1 MAELRTEE
9 EQINALKNWWNE
21 NGKSLVLGVAAA
33 IALVVGWQA
42 WQTRQEQRAAAA
54 SVLYQ
59 NLSEAVQLASVQ
71 ADDSQYATAKH
82 LAEQLKQEHEG
93 TAYARFAALA
103 LAAAAVRQEDYAQ
116 ASTELDW
123 AIAAADET
131 DDISRVATLR
141 KAALL
146 QQQSEEQAAVTLLKS
161 LDAGTFEA
169 ERQELLGDVLKA
181 QGQSQQAFAAYEAAL
196 EAAGGEQLR
205 PLLKMKRDD
214 LVGASS

>member
-42 WQTRQEQRAAAA
+42 WQTRQEQQAAAA

-93 TAYARFAALA
+93 TAYARFAALV

-181 QGQSQQAFAAYEAAL
+181 QGQNEQAFAAYEAAL